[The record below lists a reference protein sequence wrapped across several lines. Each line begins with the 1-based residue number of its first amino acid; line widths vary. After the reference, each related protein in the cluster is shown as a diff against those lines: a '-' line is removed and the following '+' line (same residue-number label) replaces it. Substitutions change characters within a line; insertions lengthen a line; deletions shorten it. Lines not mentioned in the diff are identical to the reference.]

1 MSYKSIFDLGN
12 GLKFGFESD
21 GVVPDTTEEAGP
33 DRIKLQED
41 AQKPPTDPGAEYD
54 SSEEVDVPEDI
65 EKANES
71 TFFGIILKNRS
82 LEAFAKTK
90 GVFPSADGFFKS
102 NECKQGIAAAKSW
115 AEKHKMA
122 FAASG
127 DLPEKLKSRGF
138 AAKAIAGVTLAYHLA
153 KNKLH
158 VDILFKNAKGS
169 VTAKGFATVKIGAA
183 KAEKGSESFMDQEAF
198 SAIKQFLSREDDPV
212 DTAFTD
218 PPEEAAAP
226 DETAA
231 VDPAADTTT
240 EAPEEAAPDVTPEEI
255 ETEAEGTESYL
266 AAVSRVLRSREEA
279 DAAVSE
285 IPDEQID
292 EVVGD
297 EEGDSLEDIPE
308 APEAPAPEGGETEP
322 AVNEEDKALESWLA
336 TL

>member
-1 MSYKSIFDLGN
+1 MDKSAIDLGN
-12 GLKFGFESD
+12 GLKISFESD
-21 GVVPDTTEEAGP
+21 GVVPDTTAEAGP

-54 SSEEVDVPEDI
+54 ASEEVDVPEDI

-90 GVFPSADGFFKS
+90 GVFPNAEGFFKS

-127 DLPEKLKSRGF
+127 DLPEKLKARGF
-138 AAKAIAGVTLAYHLA
+138 AAKALAGVTLAYHLA

-169 VTAKGFATVKIGAA
+169 VTAKGFATVKIGAG
-183 KAEKGSESFMDQEAF
+183 KAEKGSESVEQDAF
-198 SAIKQFLSREDDPV
+198 AAMKNFLSKEDDPV

-218 PPEEAAAP
+218 PPAETPAAP
-226 DETAA
+226 AEAPVVEPAAETA
-231 VDPAADTTT
+231 
-240 EAPEEAAPDVTPEEI
+240 PEEPVEAAPDATPEEI
-255 ETEAEGTESYL
+255 ETEAEATESYI
-266 AAVSRVLRSREEA
+266 AAVSRIIRSKEEA

-285 IPDEQID
+285 IPDEQIN

-297 EEGDSLEDIPE
+297 GEGDSLDDIPE
-308 APEAPAPEGGETEP
+308 APAAPAPEGGETEP
-322 AVNEEDKALESWLA
+322 AVDEEDKALESWLA
-336 TL
+336 TI